1 MPCDDLRK
9 AYIQLLLDGQVVN
22 LSGGRSLLAALWP
35 ESRAEVDSVREDTFP
50 SGQLQLSCWM
60 LMLHSI
66 GEDRRAER
74 LE

>member
-1 MPCDDLRK
+1 MN
-9 AYIQLLLDGQVVN
+9 V
-22 LSGGRSLLAALWP
+22 SGGRSLLAALWP
-35 ESRAEVDSVREDTFP
+35 ESRAEVDSVREDAFP